1 MNSSV
6 QSSRRI
12 ASNRL
17 WTPAGVVC
25 DPLVEVA
32 PDGGIL
38 SVERC
43 PDPDRLP
50 FTEFHAGMLVPGFPA
65 DYRAAFAWLLARREN
80 SLAELLPQLL
90 SGAFAPAGPASPFA
104 PASTAGPAGTTS
116 PAGAASPFAPAST
129 AFPAN
134 TASPASPAG
143 AASPFAPASTAFPAD
158 TASPASPAGAA
169 SPADPPT
176 PPVPTFPTG
185 LTTPSTPVIPA
196 APAAPAAPTAPTA
209 PAAPGSCLVVL
220 SGLDYDLLR
229 LTAQS
234 QIRLL
239 ARS

>member
-90 SGAFAPAGPASPFA
+90 SGAFAPAGATG
-104 PASTAGPAGTTS
+104 TAGTASPAGTTS
-116 PAGAASPFAPAST
+116 PAGAAL
-129 AFPAN
+129 
-134 TASPASPAG
+134 PAG
-143 AASPFAPASTAFPAD
+143 LAS
-158 TASPASPAGAA
+158 
-169 SPADPPT
+169 PPT
-176 PPVPTFPTG
+176 PPVPTFPTA
-185 LTTPSTPVIPA
+185 LTTPDTPVI
-196 APAAPAAPTAPTA
+196 

-239 ARS
+239 ARF